1 MLSISMTVQKGILY
15 GNRDSEVI
23 LNSNMCRLFL
33 LPTGPSEPLCTK
45 CLSFVWARLERENMG
60 GESTVI
66 EFWHIERW
74 CELFHAR
81 GVKLPQLC
89 NLHQAIY
96 YILPFEFRM
105 RY

>member
-1 MLSISMTVQKGILY
+1 
-15 GNRDSEVI
+15 
-23 LNSNMCRLFL
+23 
-33 LPTGPSEPLCTK
+33 
-45 CLSFVWARLERENMG
+45 MG

-81 GVKLPQLC
+81 GVKLPQLR